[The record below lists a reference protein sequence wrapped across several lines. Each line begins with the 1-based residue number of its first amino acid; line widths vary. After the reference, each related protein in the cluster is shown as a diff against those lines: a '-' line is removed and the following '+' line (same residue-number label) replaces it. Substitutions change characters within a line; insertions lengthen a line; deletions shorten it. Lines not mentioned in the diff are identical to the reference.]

1 MDSITFSMNSYF
13 YTIKLVCFTPCQNIY
28 LHKHSHNIQGPEL
41 SQPVPHEMP

>member
-28 LHKHSHNIQGPEL
+28 LHKYSHNIQGPEL
-41 SQPVPHEMP
+41 SQSVPHEMP